1 MEIRRVEVVDVL
13 IGLIAL
19 VPWRTALFVALQLS
33 IFVRTFDA
41 YLKWA
46 LPILFIAGPMLAY
59 IRERRETNGVRRIV
73 RGGSRRVDDTLADR
87 VPVR

>member
-1 MEIRRVEVVDVL
+1 ML

-19 VPWRTALFVALQLS
+19 VPWRTALLVALQLS

-46 LPILFIAGPMLAY
+46 LPMLFIAGILFAY
-59 IRERRETNGVRRIV
+59 ARERREAALARRFA
-73 RGGSRRVDDTLADR
+73 RRAPGHASSDLGDH
-87 VPVR
+87 VPAR

>member
-13 IGLIAL
+13 IGLVAL

-46 LPILFIAGPMLAY
+46 LPILFIAGPLLAY
-59 IRERRETNGVRRIV
+59 CKERRQAAVARRMDV
-73 RGGSRRVDDTLADR
+73 GCERMDELADH
-87 VPVR
+87 VPAR